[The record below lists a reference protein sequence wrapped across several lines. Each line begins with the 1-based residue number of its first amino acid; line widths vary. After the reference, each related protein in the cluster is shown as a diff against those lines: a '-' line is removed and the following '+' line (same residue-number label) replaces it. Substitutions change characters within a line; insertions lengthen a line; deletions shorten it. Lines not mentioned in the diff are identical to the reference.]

1 MSITN
6 SPESVQILSPYRET
20 GEEFQRIAAQV
31 FEDYSHLVPQAA
43 HTIFPE
49 PQRSYWL
56 SSKHTAHVFTQSK
69 DRNKSL
75 FENAEQYNADI
86 ASIIELLPQGKNTL
100 TPLVKGVIVLPDKM
114 KGEDHAQNLVVAKLK
129 GPDGERVKNERDI
142 LLASV
147 SQKHQGLNIKKVR
160 QNSIMHVTLFSTKT
174 REVGQ
179 EIASYFNQN
188 ITDSPIELKPVE
200 LDTVTYLAKLA
211 VR

>member
-6 SPESVQILSPYRET
+6 LPESVQIFSPYREAS
-20 GEEFQRIAAQV
+20 EEFQEITAKA
-31 FEDYSHLVPQAA
+31 FEDYSQLVPQATR
-43 HTIFPE
+43 TIFPE

-69 DRNKSL
+69 DRAKGL
-75 FENAEQYNADI
+75 LENAEQYNADI
-86 ASIIELLPQGKNTL
+86 ASIIELLPQSAKTL
-100 TPLVKGVIVLPDKM
+100 RPLVKGVIVLPDKM
-114 KGEDHAQNLVVAKLK
+114 KGEDHAQNFVVAKLK
-129 GPDGERVKNERDI
+129 GPDADRVKNERDI

-147 SQKHQGLNIKKVR
+147 SRKHQGLNVKKVR
-160 QNSIMHVTLFSTKT
+160 QNSIMHVALFSTAT

-179 EIASYFNQN
+179 EIASYFDQN
-188 ITDSPIELKPVE
+188 ITGIPVELKSVE